1 MNIDFFDVNLF
12 NKLCKSTDKNKN
24 IFISPV
30 SISLALSMLILG
42 SKRTTKQQPK
52 EALGVDIFKKVLG
65 KIKKLN
71 VLNGL

>member
-52 EALGVDIFKKVLG
+52 EALGVDIFKKVHG